1 MRRRST
7 RRRSFNDRSSPSQR
21 PATFYLRRLK
31 QICSGQRRT
40 RAAVVLSCGGSTSI
54 TSLHSL
60 APPLF
65 ATTYQIYRRRS
76 HFAMFLVCR
85 RRSHFAEKLF
95 GLASEALQDLQL
107 LI

>member
-1 MRRRST
+1 MRRWST

-21 PATFYLRRLK
+21 PATFYLQRLK

-54 TSLHSL
+54 TGLRSL

-65 ATTYQIYRRRS
+65 ATTYQIYQRRS

>member
-1 MRRRST
+1 MRRRNT
-7 RRRSFNDRSSPSQR
+7 RRRSLSDRSSPSQR

-54 TSLHSL
+54 TGLHSL
-60 APPLF
+60 PPPLF
-65 ATTYQIYRRRS
+65 ATTYQICRRRR
-76 HFAMFLVCR
+76 HFAMFLVR
-85 RRSHFAEKLF
+85 RIRSQFAEKLF
-95 GLASEALQDLQL
+95 GLASGALQDLQD